1 VGGEPEQPPPEREA
15 VPFLL
20 YQDEAGAQCVFRLGD
35 DRDVTIGRGE
45 DADVRLWWDPSVSL
59 VHAEAVR
66 LGRHWLISDDGV
78 SRNGTFLNGER
89 VRGRRRLRDGDAL
102 RVGRTTLAFNDPPIR
117 PRGATT
123 ISDPAS
129 ASATVTLL
137 FTDLVGSTELMSRLG
152 EDASDRLRRDNFAIL
167 RGAAREHGGREVKSL
182 GDGLMLVFASA
193 IGAVSCAAE
202 MQQRVTAHAEEGGE
216 AAAAI
221 RIGLNAGDVITAE
234 DDYFGAAVVAAKRLC
249 DRADSGQILASEIV
263 RSLAAERSPHPF
275 LGIGAISLKG
285 FPDPVSAFEVD
296 WRPAHARPQSQG
308 GRREQM

>member
-1 VGGEPEQPPPEREA
+1 M
-15 VPFLL
+15 
-20 YQDEAGAQCVFRLGD
+20 FRLGD

-78 SRNGTFLNGER
+78 SRNGTFVNGER
-89 VRGRRRLRDGDAL
+89 VRGRCRLRDGDAL
-102 RVGRTTLAFNDPPIR
+102 RVGRTTLSFNDPPIR
-117 PRGATT
+117 PHGATT
-123 ISDPAS
+123 ISDPTS

-152 EDASDRLRRDNFAIL
+152 EYASDRLRRDNFAIL

-193 IGAVSCAAE
+193 IDAVSCAAE
-202 MQQRVTAHAEEGGE
+202 MQSRVAAHAEEGGE
-216 AAAAI
+216 VSAAL
-221 RIGLNAGDVITAE
+221 RIGLNAGDVIAAE
-234 DDYFGAAVVAAKRLC
+234 DDYFGAPVVVAKRLC
-249 DRADSGQILASEIV
+249 DRAQADQILASEVV

-275 LGIGAISLKG
+275 VGIGEIRLKG
-285 FPDPVSAFEVD
+285 FPGPFPAFEVD
-296 WRPAHARPQSQG
+296 WRPAHGRPQSRDG
-308 GRREQM
+308 HRDHT